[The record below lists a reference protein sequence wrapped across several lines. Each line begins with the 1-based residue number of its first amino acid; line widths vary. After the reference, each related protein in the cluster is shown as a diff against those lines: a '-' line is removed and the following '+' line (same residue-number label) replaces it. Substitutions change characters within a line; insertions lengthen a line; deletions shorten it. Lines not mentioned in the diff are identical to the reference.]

1 MLQSKFCAPP
11 PPPPPP
17 PTYNFYTF
25 YDVRTYIY
33 INLALRRVTVL
44 TYAFMH

>member
-1 MLQSKFCAPP
+1 MLICCNLNFVRHPH
-11 PPPPPP
+11 PP